1 MGKILS
7 FFQTGDNVDK
17 ETLSN
22 ERKKQFALRV
32 QHRYEQENLSTTNKQ
47 LTKDQKIALTLL
59 ESRQNIFLTGGAG
72 TGKSFLLK
80 KFIETHSELNILV
93 TAPTGVAAKNI
104 EGATLHKTF
113 RLPLGIISKD
123 IVGNELIEN
132 ERYRKK
138 LLK

>member
-22 ERKKQFALRV
+22 ERKKPFALRV

-59 ESRQNIFLTGGAG
+59 ESRQNIF
-72 TGKSFLLK
+72 F
-80 KFIETHSELNILV
+80 
-93 TAPTGVAAKNI
+93 
-104 EGATLHKTF
+104 
-113 RLPLGIISKD
+113 D
-123 IVGNELIEN
+123 WWC
-132 ERYRKK
+132 RYR
-138 LLK
+138 

>member
-1 MGKILS
+1 M
-7 FFQTGDNVDK
+7 
-17 ETLSN
+17 
-22 ERKKQFALRV
+22 
-32 QHRYEQENLSTTNKQ
+32 
-47 LTKDQKIALTLL
+47 
-59 ESRQNIFLTGGAG
+59 TGGAG